1 MLVCIIDT
9 AHAHPKKKTTDDSRQ
24 VVSGGKSTTLCDVM
38 KHRNKMMIVV
48 VVIGHQE
55 NYSASGIHL
64 VRARVIIRS
73 HFPIYP
79 TASSRHAPC
88 DLFSGQRRAA
98 RLKR

>member
-24 VVSGGKSTTLCDVM
+24 VVSGGKSSTLCDVM
-38 KHRNKMMIVV
+38 KHRNKVMIV
-48 VVIGHQE
+48 VVIGHQQ

-88 DLFSGQRRAA
+88 DLFSGQRRPA